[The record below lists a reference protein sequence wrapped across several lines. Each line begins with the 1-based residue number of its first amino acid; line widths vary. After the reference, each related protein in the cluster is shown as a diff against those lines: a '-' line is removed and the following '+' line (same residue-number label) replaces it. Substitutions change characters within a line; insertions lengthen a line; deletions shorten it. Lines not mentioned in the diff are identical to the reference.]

1 MLKAVTSAIPGSI
14 IKMGIFGPAK
24 GGRLLRQGTAAAANI
39 IAAAA
44 TQHHTSRDTTTL
56 RHSTEQHHQQIKEDY
71 RRRFAARTEDDD
83 GLFLAFIILISRFP
97 WGHKRGPESAP
108 TPSDHVPVG
117 SRSVGL

>member
-44 TQHHTSRDTTTL
+44 TQHTTPAETQLHSDTVPNSTTSKSRRTTEGGLQLEPKTTT
-56 RHSTEQHHQQIKEDY
+56 
-71 RRRFAARTEDDD
+71 
-83 GLFLAFIILISRFP
+83 AFF
-97 WGHKRGPESAP
+97 
-108 TPSDHVPVG
+108 
-117 SRSVGL
+117 